1 MILKVLPVGPLSMN
15 CSVVIDEESSQS
27 AVIDPGADADAIL
40 KALENTEPKLILA
53 THGHIDHVG
62 QVKKLREQL
71 KIPFLMHKAD
81 VFLLNDPIWN
91 GFDKYVGADLPC
103 PEPDGFL
110 EDGQEL
116 FVGST
121 KLKVLHT
128 PGHTPG
134 HCCFYIEDQRVLIA
148 GDLLFRSSVGRWDL
162 PGGDLQQLKRSLH
175 RVISEIPEDTSVVCG
190 HGEGTTI
197 GREKRFNPLLRD
209 ILSRWQSSLF

>member
-15 CSVVIDEESSQS
+15 CSVVIDEESRQS
-27 AVIDPGADADAIL
+27 VVIDPGADAEAIF

-62 QVKKLREQL
+62 QVKKLKEQL

-110 EDGQEL
+110 EDHQEIC
-116 FVGST
+116 VG
-121 KLKVLHT
+121 KLRLKVLHT

-148 GDLLFRSSVGRWDL
+148 GDLLFRGSVGRWDL
-162 PGGDLQQLKRSLH
+162 PGGDLQQLKRSLQ

-197 GREKRFNPLLRD
+197 GREKVFNPLLRE
-209 ILSRWQSSLF
+209 ILMAR